1 MWSLPQFHHSASHA
15 VSLYFSQSEFRILS
29 EFTSRYLKD
38 GLATSDLGLVI
49 YIYFHR
55 FGIRC
60 FFVKKKKKK
69 KKTASKQNR
78 HKSGLV
84 LLAAVLH
91 VKKCFSIYF

>member
-29 EFTSRYLKD
+29 EFTSRDLKD
-38 GLATSDLGLVI
+38 SLAKCDLGLVI

-60 FFVKKKKKK
+60 LFVKKKKN
-69 KKTASKQNR
+69 SE
-78 HKSGLV
+78 
-84 LLAAVLH
+84 
-91 VKKCFSIYF
+91 